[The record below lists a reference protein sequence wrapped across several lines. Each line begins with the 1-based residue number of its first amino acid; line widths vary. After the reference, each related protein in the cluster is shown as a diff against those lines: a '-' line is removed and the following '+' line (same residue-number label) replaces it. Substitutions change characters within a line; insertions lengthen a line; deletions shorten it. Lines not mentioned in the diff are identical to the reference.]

1 MQLPEFDFYLDLKEK
16 IALAGFFIILIS
28 IPVAATLVKNTQI
41 FNSGA
46 FEKGTP
52 EKGSQQYIVGAIPSP
67 SPSPKEV
74 PTSSSLSELEAL
86 IQNSTN
92 QSSTPSVSTTTT
104 PAPTPEVNLA
114 FGPILNMIIEIE
126 GRPAGKQAAKAFV
139 GLSSGSVKVSPTY
152 LLTFTIDFPDSG
164 VFKGLSLAGLNP
176 GSVYTAYIK
185 GPGQIDFAST
195 FTMGATETSLNNN
208 QPITLTSGDLNED
221 NTINS
226 ADYTIAKSSYGAT
239 PSSKSWNSL
248 ADFNQDK
255 IINNLDLAL
264 ISKNFGKTGAS
275 GTWYSPPPQAS
286 SSGTPAGGYWLAVP

>member
-16 IALAGFFIILIS
+16 IALAGFFIILVS
-28 IPVAATLVKNTQI
+28 IPIAATLVKNTQI

-46 FEKGTP
+46 FEKEAS
-52 EKGSQQYIVGAIPSP
+52 EKSTKQYIVGGIPNP
-67 SPSPKEV
+67 TAAPKEIST
-74 PTSSSLSELEAL
+74 TSPLTELEAL

-92 QSSTPSVSTTTT
+92 QSSTPSASTTPT
-104 PAPTPEVNLA
+104 PTPEINLA

-126 GRPAGKQAAKAFV
+126 GRPKDKQAAKAFA
-139 GLSSGSVKVSPTY
+139 GLSSGTAKTSPTY

-195 FTMGATETSLNNN
+195 FTMGATETNLNNN
-208 QPITLTSGDLNED
+208 QPIALTSGDLNED

-239 PSSKSWNSL
+239 PSSKNWNSL

-275 GTWYSPPPQAS
+275 GTWYSSPPQAS